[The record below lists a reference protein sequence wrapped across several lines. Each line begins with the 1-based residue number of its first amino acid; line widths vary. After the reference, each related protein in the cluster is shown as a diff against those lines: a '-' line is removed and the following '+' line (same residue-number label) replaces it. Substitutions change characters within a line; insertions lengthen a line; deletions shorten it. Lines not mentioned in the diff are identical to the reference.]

1 MIHGFGSA
9 APFGLC
15 ELLKALRMNEKALT
29 PDAILDA
36 TEAALRRFGPAK
48 TSVIDVARAL
58 NVSHG
63 SLYRHFDGKAE
74 LLDAVVARWLSRM
87 AGPLSVI
94 AAESGPAPER
104 LRRWFDILMASARAK
119 AENDP
124 DLFGTYLELARLDRP
139 VVADHLARLTVHVA
153 KIIDDGVKQAAFTSV
168 ESGMTACAI
177 LDATL
182 RFHHPL
188 HAREWARPE
197 MKLNFDAVWRLISRG
212 LSR

>member
-1 MIHGFGSA
+1 
-9 APFGLC
+9 
-15 ELLKALRMNEKALT
+15 MNDKALT

-36 TEAALRRFGPAK
+36 AEAALRRFGPAK
-48 TSVIDVARAL
+48 TSVIDIARAL

-87 AGPLSVI
+87 AGPLSMI

-104 LRRWFDILMASARAK
+104 LRRWFDILIASEQAK

-124 DLFGTYLELARLDRP
+124 DLFETYLELARADRP
-139 VVADHLARLTVHVA
+139 AVADHLTRLSVHIA
-153 KIIDDGVKQAAFTSV
+153 KIIDDGVKQGVFTTV
-168 ESGMTACAI
+168 ESRVTASAI
-177 LDATL
+177 LDATM
-182 RFHHPL
+182 RYHHPL
-188 HAREWARPE
+188 HAREWRRPE
-197 MKLNFDAVWRLISRG
+197 VKLNFDAVWRLILRG